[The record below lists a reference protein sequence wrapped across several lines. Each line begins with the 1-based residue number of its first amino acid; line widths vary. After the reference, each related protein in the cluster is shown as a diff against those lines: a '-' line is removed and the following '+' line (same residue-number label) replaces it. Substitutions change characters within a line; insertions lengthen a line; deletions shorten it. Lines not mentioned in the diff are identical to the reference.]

1 MGEGEKP
8 LGLRAGLLQKVLR
21 HQLPG
26 AQKGHQILVVEIGE
40 QLTDS
45 GLLLRAVHL
54 FIVEP
59 AQKLL
64 RRVQVLRRPEVSV
77 DLDDQLLEV
86 GLPVVNEQDGEVL
99 GVGVAE
105 YRVVEGQTKHF

>member
-1 MGEGEKP
+1 M
-8 LGLRAGLLQKVLR
+8 
-21 HQLPG
+21 
-26 AQKGHQILVVEIGE
+26 GE
-40 QLTDS
+40 QLTDG
-45 GLLLRAVHL
+45 GLLLRAVHP

-64 RRVQVLRRPEVSV
+64 RRVQVLRGPEVSV
-77 DLDDQLLEV
+77 DLNDQLLEV

-105 YRVVEGQTKHF
+105 HRVVEGQAKHIFDQEAAAASGD